1 MNTIIDNLDISGLEK
16 LWNATFTDKEDEFN
30 TFIENQGYETDEE
43 LMKEILKDE
52 IYTREKNKPP
62 AQEVE
67 EFYPERR
74 GFDEDDDEM
83 YKLEQ
88 EREEINKQIKE
99 LQEKRDRL

>member
-1 MNTIIDNLDISGLEK
+1 MNTIIDNLDIDGLES
-16 LWNATFTDKEDEFN
+16 LWNATFTDKEEEFN
-30 TFIENQGYETDEE
+30 TFIEDQGYETDEE
-43 LMKEILKDE
+43 LMKEMKEILKDE
-52 IYTREKNKPP
+52 IYVRETNNPP

-88 EREEINKQIKE
+88 EREEINKQIIE
-99 LQEKRDRL
+99 

>member
-43 LMKEILKDE
+43 LMKEMKEILKDE

-74 GFDEDDDEM
+74 GLVVD
-83 YKLEQ
+83 
-88 EREEINKQIKE
+88 ING
-99 LQEKRDRL
+99 DF